1 MDTSRQCKAKS
12 KQSGQRCKR
21 RPIPG
26 GFVCVMHG
34 GKVPQVK
41 AAAEKRQRDMLAEAL
56 DPNRALEEM
65 ACLAFSDIREAYDA
79 DGRLLPTNKWPDSLA
94 RAVAATKT
102 KTGNIDKGDG
112 KMDEVVE
119 LKLWDKGRAL
129 ENALK
134 KHGLLTERVE
144 VSGDAEMLAL
154 LDEGR
159 RRVAEARKK

>member
-1 MDTSRQCKAKS
+1 MHAKRQCTANS
-12 KQSGQRCKR
+12 KQSGKRCGR

-34 GKVPQVK
+34 GKIPQVK
-41 AAAEKRQRDMLAEAL
+41 AAAEQRHRDMLAEAL

-65 ACLAFSDIREAYDA
+65 ARLAFSDIREIFDA
-79 DGRLLPTNKWPDSLA
+79 DGRLLPANRWPDSIA
-94 RAVAATKT
+94 RAVSSTKT

-119 LKLWDKGRAL
+119 IKLWDKGRAL

-134 KHGLLTERVE
+134 KHGLLTDKLE
-144 VSGDAEMLAL
+144 VSGDSEL
-154 LDEGR
+154 LNRLDIWKKR
-159 RRVAEARKK
+159 NRKT